1 MDLSPRQLHYFKR
14 ELLAIQLGNELEHL
28 RRRPDLLSLLES
40 EQPLDEFQVSD
51 LPFLHYVF
59 QHIVAEFPLL
69 KNSRQRSFWSKAHQ
83 FLSEVGKIQLNTYVP
98 SKTDASQRRAMTR
111 KLQRTLLLALNVG
124 VKTIQGQEESIKV
137 TPSDLVNESSS
148 STTTTTS
155 SGKEDHGTTTGT
167 QQQQPSDTTT
177 MSTEKKKENGLDNVN
192 VITVRAVKE
201 TRTLLRGTVTR
212 AEFVIR
218 STFDNNQDAPIHVAR
233 RHGHFRQLVDQLKN
247 ECPGTVVPMLPS
259 KTSTSTNPNHAMYRE
274 RDRQLLSSFL
284 RRLLSRPKLARSK
297 ALHQFLTRDPI
308 ELSEDERLDAE
319 VRKQMDDQRAEQSQR
334 FRKEVDDTV
343 VALNDLLDMLKQ
355 KVMQPGGLTEL
366 MGTIKSTEQLV
377 DLPEALRKAFEW
389 GRISF
394 AFALH
399 THFVTDDAAAEN
411 IATLRRTHS
420 FMPYRTVATIL
431 RFSNPIAMVKMM
443 LDLFM
448 AQPLGGKSLFQR
460 ILMANMVDDANA
472 FTKEIEMLEAK
483 IDEKALCAK
492 VRNAVSTPSPTYP
505 EEMGSPIL
513 EVISVLQNPD
523 IEPRLSPEQLALV
536 SDGGGIKKTKKL
548 LKQLYDL
555 WFLYARKREH
565 ELLFS
570 LAFQGVTSEIL
581 KELFAI
587 FYEPLAQVY
596 KAANIGESVQHLA
609 AFMDD
614 LIDLLDNLDTTSVDT
629 NTVKP
634 FVMLVQRHEQKFY
647 QFVHRVHAQDTSH
660 LFDELVGYVDHIL
673 GSLTRGIRPEHPLDM
688 NDIVRIAGV
697 TPEQYPDLRNEID
710 ALCEYRR
717 LQKLQHL
724 RRTRQKV
731 IAHQQSAAA
740 AGGDDGKDN
749 IDDLSVGDD
758 HHQQLLR
765 LLPDNVDT
773 LGLVHEM
780 REIDLEEEEE
790 NDTLSENG
798 LTDDGSST
806 TSEELESPASIIASG
821 KTTPLTPPDLKV
833 IPTIVPHFVQRV
845 ADMMLHA
852 LVEEEG
858 NFVSKKDTAV

>member
-1 MDLSPRQLHYFKR
+1 MC
-14 ELLAIQLGNELEHL
+14 
-28 RRRPDLLSLLES
+28 
-40 EQPLDEFQVSD
+40 
-51 LPFLHYVF
+51 
-59 QHIVAEFPLL
+59 HI
-69 KNSRQRSFWSKAHQ
+69 
-83 FLSEVGKIQLNTYVP
+83 I
-98 SKTDASQRRAMTR
+98 
-111 KLQRTLLLALNVG
+111 
-124 VKTIQGQEESIKV
+124 
-137 TPSDLVNESSS
+137 
-148 STTTTTS
+148 
-155 SGKEDHGTTTGT
+155 
-167 QQQQPSDTTT
+167 
-177 MSTEKKKENGLDNVN
+177 
-192 VITVRAVKE
+192 
-201 TRTLLRGTVTR
+201 
-212 AEFVIR
+212 
-218 STFDNNQDAPIHVAR
+218 
-233 RHGHFRQLVDQLKN
+233 
-247 ECPGTVVPMLPS
+247 
-259 KTSTSTNPNHAMYRE
+259 
-274 RDRQLLSSFL
+274 
-284 RRLLSRPKLARSK
+284 
-297 ALHQFLTRDPI
+297 
-308 ELSEDERLDAE
+308 
-319 VRKQMDDQRAEQSQR
+319 
-334 FRKEVDDTV
+334 
-343 VALNDLLDMLKQ
+343 
-355 KVMQPGGLTEL
+355 
-366 MGTIKSTEQLV
+366 
-377 DLPEALRKAFEW
+377 
-389 GRISF
+389 
-394 AFALH
+394 
-399 THFVTDDAAAEN
+399 
-411 IATLRRTHS
+411 
-420 FMPYRTVATIL
+420 
-431 RFSNPIAMVKMM
+431 
-443 LDLFM
+443 
-448 AQPLGGKSLFQR
+448 
-460 ILMANMVDDANA
+460 
-472 FTKEIEMLEAK
+472 
-483 IDEKALCAK
+483 
-492 VRNAVSTPSPTYP
+492 
-505 EEMGSPIL
+505 EMGSPIL

-731 IAHQQSAAA
+731 IAHQQA
-740 AGGDDGKDN
+740 AGGVDSKD
-749 IDDLSVGDD
+749 IDDLSVGD
-758 HHQQLLR
+758 QRAEEYKQLLR
-765 LLPDNVDT
+765 FLPDNADT

-780 REIDLEEEEE
+780 REIDLEEE
-790 NDTLSENG
+790 NSTLSEDG
-798 LTDDGSST
+798 LTDDRSST
-806 TSEELESPASIIASG
+806 SEDEELESPASIIGSG
-821 KTTPLTPPDLKV
+821 KATPLTPPDLKI

-852 LVEEEG
+852 LVEEDSA
-858 NFVSKKDTAV
+858 NIKKDTI

>member
-69 KNSRQRSFWSKAHQ
+69 KNSRQRSFWSKAHE
-83 FLSEVGKIQLNTYVP
+83 FLTQVGKIQLNTYVP

-148 STTTTTS
+148 SSSATS
-155 SGKEDHGTTTGT
+155 LGKEDHATT
-167 QQQQPSDTTT
+167 QPSDMTTNT
-177 MSTEKKKENGLDNVN
+177 DKKKENGLDNVN
-192 VITVRAVKE
+192 VITVRGVKE

-212 AEFVIR
+212 AEFLIR
-218 STFDNNQDAPIHVAR
+218 STLDNQEAPVHVAR
-233 RHGHFRQLVDQLKN
+233 RYGHFRQLVDQLKN
-247 ECPGTVVPMLPS
+247 ECPGTMVPMLPA
-259 KTSTSTNPNHAMYRE
+259 KTATSDSTHTNHAMYRE

-308 ELSEDERLDAE
+308 EITEDERLDAQ

-355 KVMQPGGLTEL
+355 QVMQPGGLTEL

-411 IATLRRTHS
+411 MATLRRTHS

-431 RFSNPIAMVKMM
+431 KFSNPIAMVKMM

-460 ILMANMVDDANA
+460 VLMANMVDDANA
-472 FTKEIEMLEAK
+472 FTKEIESLEAK
-483 IDEKALCAK
+483 IDEKVLCAK

-505 EEMGSPIL
+505 EDLGSPVL

-570 LAFQGVTSEIL
+570 LAFQGVTSDIL

-634 FVMLVQRHEQKFY
+634 FVLLVQRHEQKFY

-731 IAHQQSAAA
+731 IAHQSAA
-740 AGGDDGKDN
+740 GHGVDHNKN
-749 IDDLSVGDD
+749 VDDLSVGD
-758 HHQQLLR
+758 HQGDEDYKNLLR
-765 LLPDNVDT
+765 FLPDSVDT
-773 LGLVHEM
+773 VGLVHEM

-790 NDTLSENG
+790 NSTLSENG
-798 LTDDGSST
+798 LTDDVSSSST
-806 TSEELESPASIIASG
+806 SEDEELESPASINGSG
-821 KTTPLTPPDLKV
+821 KTTPLTPPDLKI

-852 LVEEEG
+852 LVEEEDS
-858 NFVSKKDTAV
+858 FVSKDKDTV